1 MVQRIRNLGIPV
13 LIVLALLIVFSLFF
27 IFEFLNASPATV
39 ESRSDESYET
49 RVSELLAN
57 ADPVR
62 GETLLTTYT
71 CVACHRLGA
80 ENGVAPSFVGL
91 AERAAERRPPLSAAA
106 YIYQS
111 IVEPATYL
119 VDGYGAAMP
128 QNFEARMSD
137 EDLGDIIAYLLTPD
151 AH

>member
-1 MVQRIRNLGIPV
+1 MAQRIRNLGIPV